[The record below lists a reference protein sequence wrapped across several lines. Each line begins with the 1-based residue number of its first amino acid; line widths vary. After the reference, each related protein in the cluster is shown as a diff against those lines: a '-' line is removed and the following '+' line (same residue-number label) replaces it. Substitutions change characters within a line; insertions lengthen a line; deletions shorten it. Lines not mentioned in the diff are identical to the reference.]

1 MHRAHFTFKSVPE
14 NCVDI
19 TFKKSAIFRDYK
31 ACNYLLFY
39 ELENSCIVELIV
51 IFSLANVEYRI
62 GF

>member
-1 MHRAHFTFKSVPE
+1 MHRAHFTFKSVPG
-14 NCVDI
+14 NCV
-19 TFKKSAIFRDYK
+19 TFKKSAIFPDYK